1 MESVCVLRLGL
12 RCLICFYEI
21 ISTCFYE
28 MFYRHFLSLNVL
40 KNRFFFVY
48 FNRIAN
54 LWNNIPNE
62 IDVRQA
68 ESIDS
73 FKRKLKSFYFKRLF
87 NVGDNFRPFKIICPK
102 CRRVNTLV
110 A

>member
-1 MESVCVLRLGL
+1 MRQACSGL
-12 RCLICFYEI
+12 NFKINKNHT
-21 ISTCFYE
+21 STFRD
-28 MFYRHFLSLNVL
+28 F
-40 KNRFFFVY
+40 Y

-54 LWNNIPNE
+54 LWNNIPNN
-62 IDVRQA
+62 VRPA

-87 NVGDNFRPFKIICPK
+87 KVFGGDYFLTFKIICPK

-110 A
+110 ACTC